1 MLCLSGKSEDWD
13 QQSLMELPGKT
24 VQTRGD
30 SSWNSR
36 DDDPLNIS
44 LTVAMTILKIG
55 NVDFL
60 VPPVKIF
67 LGISAVILREKK
79 LFLFPKTA
87 PDRSITRFACRDGH
101 ADAATCKTCA
111 YEKDQK

>member
-55 NVDFL
+55 NVGRNGHVDFL

-67 LGISAVILREKK
+67 LRISAVILREKY
-79 LFLFPKTA
+79 
-87 PDRSITRFACRDGH
+87 SVS
-101 ADAATCKTCA
+101 
-111 YEKDQK
+111 QNSS